1 MTEPRNFSD
10 CLVDYLEQLGV
21 EYVFGIPGGHIA
33 PLFEALARSESRN
46 GPRAV
51 LSRHES
57 GAAAMADAYA
67 RETGKLGVCCATT
80 GPGATNLLT
89 GIASAYEDHIPLLII
104 TAQTGLPQFGLG
116 AFQESSPDL
125 MDTSRMFDSCTRYNT
140 VITHPKQFERKLIT
154 AVTQAFRASPP
165 GPVHLSIPL
174 DQFRATA
181 PATISYPKLA
191 AELLLPVELIDLMA
205 LERLSKTVN
214 QVLQDNGQIALLVG
228 HDCGGA
234 TEIITQ
240 FAELTGA
247 TIATTQRGKTWINPY
262 HPLARGIF
270 GFAGHQTARESLQAA
285 DLILAV
291 GTSLGQWATSNWD
304 EALLNTKLVHLH
316 PSAAYFYRSPMA
328 KMHVQGNSK
337 ALFAALVDRL
347 ADQAT
352 KSPLV
357 WPSLERGLPPAQ
369 ITLINHEHY
378 QNHTTPPSPQHVL
391 HQLMRSFPPE
401 ARVVV
406 DTGNWLAWALH
417 YWFSPEH
424 QNFRISSYLAAM
436 GWGIGAAV
444 GTAMAAPGTPVVC
457 LTGDGSFLM
466 NGQEITVAVAE
477 QLPVIFTVLNDQSYG
492 MVKHRHREVVDN
504 PLEFDIPPVDF
515 SLMAQAMG
523 AEGYTIRSTAD
534 LEQLDYLAL
543 CNRSGP
549 TLLDI
554 YIDRE
559 EIPPI
564 GMF

>member
-10 CLVDYLEQLGV
+10 LLVDYLEQLGV
-21 EYVFGIPGGHIA
+21 AFVFGIPGGHIA
-33 PLFEALARSESRN
+33 PLFEALARSEARN

-57 GAAAMADAYA
+57 GGAAMADGYA

-80 GPGATNLLT
+80 GPGVTNLLT
-89 GIASAYEDHIPLLII
+89 GVASAYEDHIPLLII

-116 AFQESSPDL
+116 AFQETSPDL

-154 AVTQAFRASPP
+154 GLTQAFRASPP

-174 DQFRATA
+174 DQFRIAA
-181 PATISYPKLA
+181 PATISYPQLA
-191 AELLLPVELIDLMA
+191 AELLLPVELIDVAA
-205 LERLSKTVN
+205 LDRLSQAVT
-214 QVLQDNGQIALLVG
+214 QVLQQNGQIALLVG
-228 HDCGGA
+228 HDCRGA
-234 TEIITQ
+234 TAAITQ

-247 TIATTQRGKTWINPY
+247 TIATTQRGKTWINPC
-262 HPLARGIF
+262 HPLARGVF
-270 GFAGHQTARESLQAA
+270 GFAGHQSARESLQSA

-291 GTSLGQWATSNWD
+291 GTTLGQWATSNWD
-304 EALLNTKLVHLH
+304 EVLLNKKLVHLH
-316 PSAAYFYRSPMA
+316 PSATYFYRSPLA
-328 KMHVQGNSK
+328 QLHVQGSSK
-337 ALFAALVDRL
+337 ALFSALLDRL
-347 ADQAT
+347 TVQPN
-352 KSPLV
+352 KN
-357 WPSLERGLPPAQ
+357 WPALQRDVPPPQ
-369 ITLINHEHY
+369 ITLINKENY
-378 QNHTTPPSPQHVL
+378 QSQSTPPSPQYVL
-391 HQLMRSFPPE
+391 GQLMRSFPPE
-401 ARVVV
+401 TRVVV

-477 QLPVIFTVLNDQSYG
+477 QLPVIFIVLNDQSYG

-523 AEGYTIRSTAD
+523 AQGYTIRSTAD
-534 LEQLDYLAL
+534 LEQLDYVAL
-543 CNRSGP
+543 CSRSGP

-559 EIPPI
+559 EVPPI